1 MSASPTLS
9 PTSTADARGY
19 HAFMAGS
26 LVGRIGD
33 WLDLVALNWA
43 TLQLTDSAL
52 HLALINVCRLAPV
65 FALSVPAG
73 VLADRYD
80 RRRLLMLIQ
89 VLSAALTV
97 LLGLMIH
104 QHAAFWAF
112 ALVVTVRAC
121 LSAMDAPVRN
131 ALLPNLAPS
140 DRQAQA
146 VALNAAQ
153 MNLARVIG
161 PAIAGAVLAVA
172 PALWLFALNAAS
184 SLVALASLAFV
195 PATPQTART
204 TKSKGAMA
212 EALAFVRAQP
222 TVQSLLILAIAPMV
236 FGFPYTA
243 MLPLFVR
250 DLTGLGPTA
259 FGGLLTVSAVGSLV
273 GSGRLAFLRDQQAA
287 GKWLIVSLL
296 GFGLSLGLF
305 MVSKGWV
312 PAAIAMFLVGL
323 TSQTYRTTSRI
334 ALQAA
339 IPDALRGRILSIALM
354 DRGFIPLGT
363 LLVGAIATQ
372 FGTGWAGATMALGSL
387 AVTGGL
393 VVLRPEIWRLAPVP
407 SDSDQV
413 RQA

>member
-1 MSASPTLS
+1 MSAFPTPS
-9 PTSTADARGY
+9 PTSRAELTGY
-19 HAFMAGS
+19 RAFMAGS

-43 TLQLTDSAL
+43 TLQLTNSPM
-52 HLALINVCRLAPV
+52 HLALVNVCRLAPV
-65 FALSVPAG
+65 FLLSVPAG
-73 VLADRYD
+73 ILADRHD

-89 VLSAALTV
+89 VASAVLT
-97 LLGLMIH
+97 LGLGLLIH
-104 QHAAFWAF
+104 RHAAFWLF
-112 ALVVTVRAC
+112 ALVVTLRAC

-131 ALLPNLAPS
+131 ALLPNLAPPE
-140 DRQAQA
+140 RMAQA

-161 PAIAGAVLAVA
+161 PALAGGMLAVA
-172 PALWLFALNAAS
+172 PAIWLFVLNAAS
-184 SLVALASLAFV
+184 CLFALASMAFV
-195 PATPQTART
+195 PATPRT
-204 TKSKGAMA
+204 PRKAKAGGDLQ
-212 EALAFVRAQP
+212 EAVAFVLGAP

-259 FGGLLTVSAVGSLV
+259 FGALLTISAVGSLL
-273 GSGRLAFLRDQQAA
+273 GSSRLAVSADRQES
-287 GKWLIVSLL
+287 GKWLILSLA

-305 MVSKGWV
+305 FCSKGWV

-323 TSQTYRTTSRI
+323 TSQTYRTLSRI
-334 ALQAA
+334 TLQAE
-339 IPDALRGRILSIALM
+339 IPDALRGRIMSIALM

-363 LLVGAIATQ
+363 LLVGAIAAR
-372 FGTGWAGATMALGSL
+372 FGSGWAGATMALGSL
-387 AVTGGL
+387 AVTAGIVL
-393 VVLRPEIWRLAPVP
+393 LRPEIWRLSPVA
-407 SDSDQV
+407 SDGDQA

>member
-1 MSASPTLS
+1 
-9 PTSTADARGY
+9 
-19 HAFMAGS
+19 MAGS

-52 HLALINVCRLAPV
+52 HLALVNVARLAPV

-73 VLADRYD
+73 VMADRHD

-89 VLSAALTV
+89 VLGAALTL
-97 LLGLMIH
+97 LLGLLVH
-104 QHAAFWAF
+104 LQAAFGAF
-112 ALVVTVRAC
+112 TLVVTLRAC

-131 ALLPNLAPS
+131 ALLPNLVPPRRMA
-140 DRQAQA
+140 RA

-161 PAIAGAVLAVA
+161 PAIAGGMLAVA
-172 PALWLFALNAAS
+172 PAPWLFALNAIS
-184 SLVALASLAFV
+184 SLVALASLFFV
-195 PATPQTART
+195 PAAAHGARRAPANGGV
-204 TKSKGAMA
+204 K
-212 EALAFVRAQP
+212 EAIAFVRAAP
-222 TVQSLLILAIAPMV
+222 TVQSLLVLAIAPMV

-259 FGGLLTVSAVGSLV
+259 FGGLLSVSALGALV
-273 GSGRLAFLRDQQAA
+273 GAGRLAVVHEGQEA
-287 GKWLIVSLL
+287 GKWLIVSLA

-305 MVSKGWV
+305 MLSKGWV
-312 PAAIAMFLVGL
+312 PAVIAMFLVGL
-323 TSQTYRTTSRI
+323 TSQTYRTMSRI
-334 ALQAA
+334 TLQGA

-363 LLVGAIATQ
+363 LLVGGIAER
-372 FGTGWAGATMALGSL
+372 FGTGWAGLFMALASL
-387 AVTGGL
+387 ALTGTVLL
-393 VVLRPEIWRLAPVP
+393 VRPEIWRISSELTK
-407 SDSDQV
+407 SWD
-413 RQA
+413 